1 MAKLG
6 VECGVGLTAMGQAQ
20 VCYRR
25 PASLLR
31 PGGCR
36 SFSSAATLAWQGPRS
51 GCPDN
56 VSGVRCGVD
65 GK

>member
-25 PASLLR
+25 PASAAPFVQCSAFLL
-31 PGGCR
+31 P
-36 SFSSAATLAWQGPRS
+36 AATLAQWVPPFGLF
-51 GCPDN
+51 G
-56 VSGVRCGVD
+56 
-65 GK
+65 